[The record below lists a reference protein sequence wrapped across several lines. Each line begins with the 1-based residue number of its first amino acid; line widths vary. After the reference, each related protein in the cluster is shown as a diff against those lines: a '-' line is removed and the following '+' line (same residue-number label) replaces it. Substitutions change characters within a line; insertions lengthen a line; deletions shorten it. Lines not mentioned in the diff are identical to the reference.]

1 MIESTTRGGRRMM
14 ENFDNI
20 PSEGVKLQVRQLI
33 NTLNAN
39 AGSYDSDEVV
49 AALYALRKGIQ
60 ESSKVQ
66 LNKGG

>member
-1 MIESTTRGGRRMM
+1 MM

-33 NTLNAN
+33 NTLHAN

>member
-1 MIESTTRGGRRMM
+1 MM

-20 PSEGVKLQVRQLI
+20 PSEGVKLQVRHLI
-33 NTLNAN
+33 DTLHAN
-39 AGSYDSDEVV
+39 AGSYDSDEVL

-60 ESSKVQ
+60 ESSQVQ

>member
-1 MIESTTRGGRRMM
+1 MM

-20 PSEGVKLQVRQLI
+20 PSEGVKLQVRHLI
-33 NTLNAN
+33 NTLHAN
-39 AGSYDSDEVV
+39 AGSYDSDEVL

-60 ESSKVQ
+60 ESSQVQ

>member
-1 MIESTTRGGRRMM
+1 MM

>member
-1 MIESTTRGGRRMM
+1 M

-33 NTLNAN
+33 NTLHAN

>member
-1 MIESTTRGGRRMM
+1 M

>member
-1 MIESTTRGGRRMM
+1 MM

-20 PSEGVKLQVRQLI
+20 PSEDVKLQVRHLI
-33 NTLNAN
+33 DTLHAN
-39 AGSYDSDEVV
+39 AGSYDGDEVL

-60 ESSKVQ
+60 ESSQVQ

>member
-1 MIESTTRGGRRMM
+1 MM

-20 PSEGVKLQVRQLI
+20 PSEGVKLQVRHLI
-33 NTLNAN
+33 DTLHAN

-49 AALYALRKGIQ
+49 AALHALRKGIQ

>member
-1 MIESTTRGGRRMM
+1 M

-20 PSEGVKLQVRQLI
+20 PSEGVKLQVRHLI
-33 NTLNAN
+33 DTLHAN
-39 AGSYDSDEVV
+39 AGSYDRDEVL

-60 ESSKVQ
+60 ESSQVQ

>member
-33 NTLNAN
+33 NTLHAN

>member
-1 MIESTTRGGRRMM
+1 MM

-20 PSEGVKLQVRQLI
+20 PSEGVKLQVRHLI
-33 NTLNAN
+33 DTLHAN

>member
-1 MIESTTRGGRRMM
+1 MM

-20 PSEGVKLQVRQLI
+20 PSEDVKLQVRHLI
-33 NTLNAN
+33 DMLHAN
-39 AGSYDSDEVV
+39 AGSYDSDEVL

-60 ESSKVQ
+60 ESSQVQ